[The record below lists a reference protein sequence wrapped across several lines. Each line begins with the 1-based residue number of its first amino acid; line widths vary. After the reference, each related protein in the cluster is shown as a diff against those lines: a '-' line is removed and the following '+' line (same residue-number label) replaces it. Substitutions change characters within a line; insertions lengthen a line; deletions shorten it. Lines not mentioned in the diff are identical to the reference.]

1 MPAKS
6 KTLHQIRQEL
16 GDEGRISACACCFGV
31 MGDETR
37 FKICYL
43 LAHHPELSVSEIAS
57 LVGVS
62 VSTASHSI
70 QKLRETH
77 LVVRRKE
84 AQKVFYSLSEGALP
98 NLFKNYIKTI

>member
-1 MPAKS
+1 MSLKS
-6 KTLHQIRQEL
+6 KPLNKIKREL
-16 GDEGRISACACCFGV
+16 KDDGRVLACACRFGV
-31 MGDETR
+31 IGDKTR

-43 LAHHPELSVSEIAS
+43 LAHHPELSVTEIAT

-70 QKLRETH
+70 KKLRETH

-84 AQKVFYSLSEGALP
+84 AQKVFYSLSEGPLSSF
-98 NLFKNYIKTI
+98 LKSYIKTI